1 LKRCALH
8 LGAKEVLDMR
18 RLLVPL
24 ALVGLIF
31 VWAGPTSAFSISF
44 IETGDETAPIVVST
58 DIPGATQATAPETA
72 LVTKTFFSLV
82 PELQT
87 DGVFVFG
94 LTEPGSRST
103 ISDIVRITL
112 TTTNLGGFI
121 PTFAQS
127 LVASFESDPETF
139 LVNPGS
145 FTDLIE
151 ETGSPQVVF
160 DCLLAFI
167 GDCLTVTAQ
176 SDFTPVP
183 EPSMGILV
191 GTMGLIGIGGALWRR
206 SRRTRALAAAP

>member
-1 LKRCALH
+1 
-8 LGAKEVLDMR
+8 MR
-18 RLLVPL
+18 RVLVPL
-24 ALVGLIF
+24 ALVGLIL

-58 DIPGATQATAPETA
+58 DIPDATTATAPETA
-72 LVTKTFFSLV
+72 LVTKTFFFGVV

-94 LTEPGSRST
+94 LTESGSRST

-112 TTTNLGGFI
+112 TTTIILGGFF
-121 PTFAQS
+121 PSVDQS
-127 LVASFESDPETF
+127 LVASFESDPETS
-139 LVNPGS
+139 LVDPGS

-160 DCLLAFI
+160 DCLLAFH
-167 GDCLTVTAQ
+167 GECLTVTAQ

-191 GTMGLIGIGGALWRR
+191 GTMGLLGLGGALWRR
-206 SRRTRALAAAP
+206 SRRS

>member
-1 LKRCALH
+1 
-8 LGAKEVLDMR
+8 MR
-18 RLLVPL
+18 RVLVPL
-24 ALVGLIF
+24 ALVGLIL

-58 DIPGATQATAPETA
+58 DIPDATTATAPETA
-72 LVTKTFFSLV
+72 LVTKTFFFGVV

-94 LTEPGSRST
+94 LTESGSRST

-112 TTTNLGGFI
+112 TTTQILQGSFI
-121 PTFAQS
+121 PFFAQS
-127 LVASFESDPETF
+127 LVASFESDPETS
-139 LVNPGS
+139 LVDPGS

-160 DCLLAFI
+160 DCLLAFH
-167 GDCLTVTAQ
+167 GECLTVTAQ

-191 GTMGLIGIGGALWRR
+191 GTMGLLGLGGALWRR
-206 SRRTRALAAAP
+206 SRRS